1 MHCRTFILLQVFLA
15 SVVRSQYLP
24 ITHIRIFSVQN
35 GSSRSNQV
43 PNQRPPKSMLITPR
57 QGDMEVRL
65 YRMLVCVGNGKVI
78 IGE

>member
-1 MHCRTFILLQVFLA
+1 MHCRTLLQVFLA
-15 SVVRSQYLP
+15 SVVCSQCPP
-24 ITHIRIFSVQN
+24 IAHIRIFSVQN

-43 PNQRPPKSMLITPR
+43 PNQRPPKSVLITSR

-65 YRMLVCVGNGKVI
+65 YHMLACVGNGKVI